1 MLILSLNQQNKIQSF
16 CPTRLIGG
24 TNTLPI
30 SQMLHKLV
38 EMKTRHCCITPWLS
52 QGHPKKETIS
62 SHLFRGA
69 VILTAQAHLLLL

>member
-30 SQMLHKLV
+30 SQMLHKLGENV
-38 EMKTRHCCITPWLS
+38 NKTLLYHPVALTGTP
-52 QGHPKKETIS
+52 
-62 SHLFRGA
+62 
-69 VILTAQAHLLLL
+69 